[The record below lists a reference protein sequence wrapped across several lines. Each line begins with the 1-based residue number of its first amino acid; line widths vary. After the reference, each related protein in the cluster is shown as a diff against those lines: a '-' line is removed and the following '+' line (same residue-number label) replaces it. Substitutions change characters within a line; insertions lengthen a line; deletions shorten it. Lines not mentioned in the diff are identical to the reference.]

1 MTANQEH
8 SRKIA
13 CDLSSVQRNPPGR
26 WGVHTSIGG
35 REALEVP
42 PTGVGEPKP
51 CGSGGLWIYSGPSR
65 PPGRFSDPPDPK
77 FLPRI
82 METKRPTN
90 PVAEEILGGYF
101 PVLDHGFVSLV
112 DYMGSDEDVERA
124 ARVSYGYGTRKVSQ
138 TRGLIRYLRRHHHTT
153 PSEMVELKFHC
164 AMPMF
169 VARQWIRHRTAC
181 LAEGTEVYFDLPGGI
196 RRRGNQLYKL
206 PIEEV
211 WRRFQPTANRHRL
224 DKQRNP
230 YFRRDRVK
238 EMRLRQMD
246 EVTGRIDHTRVVNV
260 FRNGP
265 KHAFRMVLAD
275 GKKITATADHR
286 FRFAEGW
293 RTLHQAT
300 GLEKRGGR
308 AIWRAGDYYVHVNGL
323 VAESPALYQDKE
335 WLKRQYA
342 EQRRDIRDI
351 AEDCG
356 VSYHTIRK
364 WLTRHE
370 LTDPRRGR
378 FSGGDSPW
386 NRDLTY
392 KLGPR
397 ELSAEWVA
405 ANQRSRSGPASNFWR
420 GGGAS
425 ERDAIGRWTTQ
436 VAHKVHAE
444 NGWTCQLCAQ
454 RADELHCHHIIP
466 VWADESK
473 ARELL
478 NLTTLCGPC
487 HRKVTGHELD
497 YVERLGGGPIRTEW
511 QRRPRVPWN
520 ELTITRL
527 VRVERFE
534 YVGIRETYDLEVE
547 GPSHNFI
554 ANGIVTHN
562 SVNEY
567 SGRYS
572 LMPLLF
578 YKPDL
583 DHFALQSSDNQQGRR
598 PEPASAELYKKAIE
612 HWDRVRE
619 EAASGYRWMV
629 EEEVARELARI
640 DLPLSTYTQWYW
652 KIDLHNLFHFL
663 TLRVDPHAQ
672 WEIQEFARVM
682 AGMLKRVAPLSYEAW
697 IDYNVRA
704 HPMSRGEMDVLRRLL
719 EADSEGVRTREGG
732 ESLALKDF
740 QEFGLAPRE
749 AREFVAKFQPVDV
762 PDYELDVSLMRRAE
776 DMAAELEEAVPGS
789 FE

>member
-1 MTANQEH
+1 
-8 SRKIA
+8 
-13 CDLSSVQRNPPGR
+13 
-26 WGVHTSIGG
+26 
-35 REALEVP
+35 
-42 PTGVGEPKP
+42 
-51 CGSGGLWIYSGPSR
+51 
-65 PPGRFSDPPDPK
+65 
-77 FLPRI
+77 

-90 PVAEEILGGYF
+90 PAAEEILGGYF

-181 LAEGTEVYFDLPGGI
+181 LAEGTDVYFDLPGGI
-196 RRRGNQLYKL
+196 RRKGNQLYKL
-206 PIEEV
+206 SIEDV
-211 WRRFQPTANRHRL
+211 WKRFQPTVNRHRP

-238 EMRLRQMD
+238 GMRLRQMN
-246 EVTGRIDHTRVVNV
+246 EETGRIDHTRVVDV
-260 FRNGP
+260 FKNGP
-265 KHAFRMVLAD
+265 KRVFRMVLAD
-275 GKKITATADHR
+275 GKEISATADHR
-286 FRFAEGW
+286 FRFAGGW

-300 GLEKRGGR
+300 GLEEKGGR
-308 AIWRAGDYYVHVNGL
+308 AVWRTGDYYLHVNGL
-323 VAESPALYQDKE
+323 VAEAPAFYQDKQ
-335 WLKRQYA
+335 WLERQYS
-342 EQRRDIRDI
+342 EKRRDIRDI
-351 AEDCG
+351 AEDCC

-370 LTDPRRGR
+370 LTDPGRGR
-378 FSGGDSPW
+378 FSEGDSPW
-386 NRDLTY
+386 NTDLTY

-397 ELSAEWVA
+397 QLSAEWVA
-405 ANQRSRSGPASNFWR
+405 ANRRSRTGPVSNFWR
-420 GGGAS
+420 GGSSSGRS
-425 ERDAIGRWTTQ
+425 TIGRWTTQ
-436 VAHKVHAE
+436 VAPKVHSE

-454 RADELHCHHIIP
+454 RADELHCHHIVP

-473 ARELL
+473 ARELN

-487 HRKVTGHELD
+487 HRSVTGNELD

-511 QRRPRVPWN
+511 QRRPRVSWN
-520 ELTITRL
+520 KLTLTRL

-598 PEPASAELYKKAIE
+598 PEPASAELYRKAIE

-619 EAASGYRWMV
+619 GASDGYRWMV

-663 TLRVDPHAQ
+663 TLRADPHAQ

-704 HPMSRGEMDVLRRLL
+704 HPMSRGEMDVLRRFL
-719 EADSEGVRTREGG
+719 EADAEGVRPRDGAD
-732 ESLALKDF
+732 SLALKDF

-749 AREFVAKFQPVDV
+749 AREFVEKLQPTDD
-762 PDYELDVSLMRRAE
+762 PDYELDLSLMRPAAE
-776 DMAAELEEAVPGS
+776 LAAELEEAVPGS